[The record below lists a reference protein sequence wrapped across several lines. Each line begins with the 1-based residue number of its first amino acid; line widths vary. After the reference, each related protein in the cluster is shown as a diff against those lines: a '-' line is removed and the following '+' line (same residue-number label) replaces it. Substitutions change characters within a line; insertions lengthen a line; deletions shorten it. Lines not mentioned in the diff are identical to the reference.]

1 MAVEKRILYPFVGL
15 TVLLVGAL
23 VWWLVSLFSQ
33 RAGDEASGASVTVTI
48 PDAEVKEMA
57 DSKSE
62 AMRGAVTLD
71 KYFGELPPDGG
82 EEMSLVSGSPAS
94 SAASSSAPVASGDE
108 AAVARVFG
116 SASPGEAP
124 SSSSSPSHRGG
135 GGRSRSGSSAMSAEE
150 RLAYDRQRAEMVR
163 DVLAGGTAP
172 EEAPDAGET
181 VAAAPALDLSAV
193 GDSDGIISSLDDD
206 FSDDAVQYEGAKRPF
221 RCMFVRDQKL
231 VSGQRVSLR
240 LLEDY
245 VADGVRIPANTHL
258 SAICKIGE
266 RLELSVRSLELG
278 GRIVPLALD
287 AYDTDG
293 MPGIYCPETAS
304 SIAAVLS
311 VPEAHVLKPDAPR
324 AGGKEPLL
332 RSQDLLRR
340 LRLEHLVDA
349 VGGGAGLAHGHED
362 AGEAH
367 DHLGDHVEIGEEG
380 QDDPRL
386 QGAPVHPPG
395 SEEHHQGQADV
406 QAELHEGAGDG
417 HDGAGLDVRIRH
429 LPVGGG
435 EPAHFVPGLGQ
446 GLHHPDAGDVLPHD
460 AHQHVQ
466 LLLDPGEQGDAPGG
480 NGDHHQDKRVK

>member
-23 VWWLVSLFSQ
+23 VWWLVSLFSH

-82 EEMSLVSGSPAS
+82 DDLSLVSGSPTSSAAAS
-94 SAASSSAPVASGDE
+94 SASAASGDD

-124 SSSSSPSHRGG
+124 SSSSSPSRRGG
-135 GGRSRSGSSAMSAEE
+135 GGSSRSGSPSMSAEE

-163 DVLAGGTAP
+163 EVLAGGTAP
-172 EEAPDAGET
+172 EETLAAAET
-181 VAAAPALDLSAV
+181 VSASPALDLSAL

-266 RLELSVRSLELG
+266 RLELQVRSLEMN
-278 GRIVPLALD
+278 GRIIPLALD

-293 MPGIYCPETAS
+293 LQGIYCPETAS
-304 SIAAVLS
+304 SKASKRAADDAVSTAGQTFGGLVGDIASTVIRTGASIAKSATGELS
-311 VPEAHVLKPDAPR
+311 VSVVSGYEFY
-324 AGGKEPLL
+324 
-332 RSQDLLRR
+332 
-340 LRLEHLVDA
+340 LVK
-349 VGGGAGLAHGHED
+349 
-362 AGEAH
+362 
-367 DHLGDHVEIGEEG
+367 
-380 QDDPRL
+380 
-386 QGAPVHPPG
+386 
-395 SEEHHQGQADV
+395 SE
-406 QAELHEGAGDG
+406 
-417 HDGAGLDVRIRH
+417 
-429 LPVGGG
+429 
-435 EPAHFVPGLGQ
+435 
-446 GLHHPDAGDVLPHD
+446 
-460 AHQHVQ
+460 
-466 LLLDPGEQGDAPGG
+466 
-480 NGDHHQDKRVK
+480 KR

>member
-33 RAGDEASGASVTVTI
+33 RAGNEASGASVTVTI

-57 DSKSE
+57 NSKSE

-71 KYFGELPPDGG
+71 KYFGELPPDGS
-82 EEMSLVSGSPAS
+82 EDLSLVSGSP
-94 SAASSSAPVASGDE
+94 SAASGDE

-124 SSSSSPSHRGG
+124 SSSSSPSRRGG
-135 GGRSRSGSSAMSAEE
+135 GGRSRSGAPSMSAEE

-163 DVLAGGTAP
+163 DVLAGGNAP
-172 EEAPDAGET
+172 EETPAAGET
-181 VAAAPALDLSAV
+181 VAASPALDLSAV

-206 FSDDAVQYEGAKRPF
+206 FTDDAVQYEGAKRPF

-245 VADGVRIPANTHL
+245 MADGVRIPANTHL

-293 MPGIYCPETAS
+293 LPGIYCPETAS
-304 SIAAVLS
+304 SKASRKASDDAISTAGQTFGGLVGDIASTVLRTGASIAKSASGEVS
-311 VPEAHVLKPDAPR
+311 VSVVSGYEFY
-324 AGGKEPLL
+324 
-332 RSQDLLRR
+332 
-340 LRLEHLVDA
+340 LVK
-349 VGGGAGLAHGHED
+349 
-362 AGEAH
+362 
-367 DHLGDHVEIGEEG
+367 
-380 QDDPRL
+380 
-386 QGAPVHPPG
+386 
-395 SEEHHQGQADV
+395 SE
-406 QAELHEGAGDG
+406 
-417 HDGAGLDVRIRH
+417 
-429 LPVGGG
+429 
-435 EPAHFVPGLGQ
+435 
-446 GLHHPDAGDVLPHD
+446 
-460 AHQHVQ
+460 
-466 LLLDPGEQGDAPGG
+466 
-480 NGDHHQDKRVK
+480 KR